1 MKKILAAGVERI
13 FQMTRAFRD
22 GERGRLHSPEF
33 AILEWYAA
41 GATYE
46 DLMTDTEE
54 LVFEAAGLIAAGG
67 IVSPAERWGTA
78 LPPGHRR
85 RGLPGACRLGAL
97 ERFPGRSLFSRT
109 CVDKVEPAL
118 ARRGGLF
125 LTDYPEPVGAL
136 ARRKEDDPRLCER
149 FELYLD
155 GLEICNGFS
164 ELTDVGEQRAR
175 FERDNAE
182 RLRLG
187 KEAYPVDT
195 AFLAAL
201 EAGLPSC
208 AGNALGIDRL
218 LLALTGGERLS
229 DVTLLAEKEFLP

>member
-1 MKKILAAGVERI
+1 MERI
-13 FQMTRAFRD
+13 FQITRAFRD
-22 GERGRLHSPEF
+22 GEQGRLHNPEF
-33 AILEWYAA
+33 AILEWYSA
-41 GATYE
+41 GQTYE
-46 DLMTDTEE
+46 DLMDDTEE
-54 LVFEAAGLIAAGG
+54 LVFEAGKTVEEWAIDSPLPSWPRPFPRVTVDEAFRRHAGWEPSKDFRADPFFQDL
-67 IVSPAERWGTA
+67 
-78 LPPGHRR
+78 
-85 RGLPGACRLGAL
+85 
-97 ERFPGRSLFSRT
+97 
-109 CVDKVEPAL
+109 VDKVEPAL
-118 ARRGGLF
+118 TRRGGLF

-136 ARRKEDDPRLCER
+136 ARRKEDAPRLCER
-149 FELYLD
+149 SELYLD

-187 KEAYPVDT
+187 KEVYPVDT